1 MSEVPDLKDSSG
13 RMRRIVLSLLIAGA
27 VAGVS
32 YAIAHAVVQPETEAH
47 KMHVTSGQM
56 SGGTFVIWVTLVSF
70 AVALTAALGIQNALA
85 KRAWNE
91 EQRIAKA
98 TVR

>member
-1 MSEVPDLKDSSG
+1 MSEVPDLKDSTG

-27 VAGVS
+27 VA
-32 YAIAHAVVQPETEAH
+32 AIAYGIANAVVQPDSEARVA
-47 KMHVTSGQM
+47 HVTTSQM
-56 SGGTFVIWVTLVSF
+56 SAGTFVIWVALVAF
-70 AVALTAALGIQNALA
+70 VVALVAALGIQNALA
-85 KRAWNE
+85 KRAWSA